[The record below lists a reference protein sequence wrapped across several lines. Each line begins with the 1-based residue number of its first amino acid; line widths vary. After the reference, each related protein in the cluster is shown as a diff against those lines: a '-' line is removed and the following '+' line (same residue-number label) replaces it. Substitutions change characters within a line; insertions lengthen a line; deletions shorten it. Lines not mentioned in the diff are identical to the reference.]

1 MKMKIFKK
9 ILSTVMAAVM
19 FVAAVPMTSSAAVKL
34 PDNEAIEFVDNLGSA
49 WNLGNAF
56 DAVNCT
62 WLTNELDY
70 ESGWC
75 GAKTT
80 KSLIKAIKDMGFDTI
95 RIPVSWHNHVDGSN
109 KISSA
114 WINRV
119 KEVVDW
125 SLDEGL
131 YVILNVHHDVEKGYY
146 YPTEAEYATSEK
158 FLTAVW
164 KQVAEKFKDYD
175 ERLIFETINE
185 PRATGTN
192 YEWWFPVNSPSAEVK
207 ESVECINKLNQKAL
221 DTIRAAGGKN
231 KDRYILIPGYD
242 TSVDGVTVKGFEMP
256 EDTIKNRLI
265 VDFHLY
271 TKSAATYKQV
281 IDKIYSTY
289 VSKGIPA
296 ILTEYNLDPGPNKYN
311 DNSAK
316 YLSEWVAYARE
327 RGITCAIWD
336 NNDVAYKLIN
346 RADAKWTQEEIAKA
360 IVKAGEPNKKSSS
373 DSTISKWTQE
383 EIAKAIDKAGEPNKK
398 SSSDSK
404 NDDNDDKKSDSTIS
418 VTAKQSGFY
427 SVISWDKVDGA
438 SKYRVY
444 RATSKTG
451 KKTLLKTTTS
461 TKYTSSSGVV
471 GKKYYF
477 FVKSYDSAT
486 KKWSDYSD
494 AEVLQLK
501 KANAKTTISKATKS
515 KSSVKLTWK
524 AVKGGDK
531 YRIYRADSLDG
542 KKTTLATTDK
552 LTYTDKGVKSGKTY
566 YYFVKV
572 YDAKTKQWSSYS
584 SAKKVTIS

>member
-1 MKMKIFKK
+1 MKIFKK
-9 ILSTVMAAVM
+9 ILSVVMSAVM
-19 FVAAVPMTSSAAVKL
+19 LVAAIPLTASAEVKL
-34 PDNEAIEFVDNLGSA
+34 PDNEAITFVDNLGSA

-56 DAVNCT
+56 DASNCT
-62 WLTNELDY
+62 WLSNELDY

-80 KSLIKAIKDMGFDTI
+80 KALIKQLKTMGFDTI
-95 RIPVSWHNHVDGSN
+95 RIPVSWHNHVDNNN
-109 KISSA
+109 KISA
-114 WINRV
+114 PWLNRV

-131 YVILNVHHDVEKGYY
+131 FVILNVHHDVEKGYY
-146 YPTEAEYATSEK
+146 YPTEAEYNTSEK

-185 PRATGTN
+185 PRMTGTN
-192 YEWWFPVNSPSAEVK
+192 YEWWFQVNNPPAEVV

-221 DTIRAAGGKN
+221 DTIRGVGGKN
-231 KDRYILIPGYD
+231 KTRYILVPGYD
-242 TSVDGVTVKGFEMP
+242 TSVDGVTVKGFKLP
-256 EDTIKNRLI
+256 EDSVDNRLI
-265 VDFHLY
+265 IDFHLY
-271 TKSAATYKQV
+271 TKSANTYKQV
-281 IDKIYSTY
+281 INKIYDTY

-296 ILTEYNLDPGPNKYN
+296 ILSEYNLDPGPNKYD
-311 DNSAK
+311 DNSAR

-360 IVKAGEPNKKSSS
+360 IVKAGEPNSKSSS
-373 DSTISKWTQE
+373 DK
-383 EIAKAIDKAGEPNKK
+383 N
-398 SSSDSK
+398 DSK
-404 NDDNDDKKSDSTIS
+404 DDDKKADAKIN

-461 TKYTSSSGVV
+461 TKFTSSTGVV

-477 FVKSYDSAT
+477 FVKAYDSST
-486 KKWSDYSD
+486 KKWSDYSE
-494 AEVLQLK
+494 AEYLYLK
-501 KANAKTTISKATKS
+501 KANAKTSISKVTKS

-524 AVKGGDK
+524 SVNGGDK
-531 YRIYRADSLDG
+531 YRIYRSDSADG
-542 KKTTLATTDK
+542 KKTQLATTSK
-552 LTYTDKGVKSGKTY
+552 LSYTDKSVKSGETY

-572 YDAKTKQWSSYS
+572 YDSKTKQWSSYS
-584 SAKKVTIS
+584 AAKKVIVP